1 MIETNIEKRIG
12 NIFGATGGNYAGMV
26 YDKDYLSPALS
37 AMTGGC
43 RQPMI
48 VVGSTQKHTF
58 VGNGEFSPT
67 LASAMGDGGGYIN
80 VDY

>member
-1 MIETNIEKRIG
+1 MVQTNIEKRIG

-26 YDKDYLSPALS
+26 YDKDYLSPTLS

-48 VVGSTQKHTF
+48 VVGSTQKHAF
-58 VGNGEFSPT
+58 IGNGELSPT
-67 LASAMGDGGGYIN
+67 LTSAMGDGGVYQC
-80 VDY
+80 